1 MLNQRTCKP
10 VRQLS
15 DRTVVTP
22 FDSAYTHKQICT
34 WLAVVRIKVLGL
46 LAGLGHDGSFEQTV
60 DWVNLRAG
68 IKACTHSVNEA
79 SFSSSSLPQTPRTFH
94 SFLTTA
100 FISAPLKRK
109 HTSSHTELCSNFW
122 QTFSRINNNKA
133 CFSRPPELLFT
144 CAKNYCSQSSC
155 APITPQLHQQGI
167 KGHQEEMKR
176 RTHVF
181 NLVRASVKACACSR
195 RQSGEQRKKGSH
207 EMREKAR
214 IPNRGQQA
222 AWGNSAQMPTD
233 YHHSDLFQMVNA
245 DMCVPCFFIFNFYI

>member
-68 IKACTHSVNEA
+68 IKAHSVNEA

-122 QTFSRINNNKA
+122 QRFSRINNNKA
-133 CFSRPPELLFT
+133 CVSRPPELLFT

-155 APITPQLHQQGI
+155 APITPPTLPAGNQ
-167 KGHQEEMKR
+167 
-176 RTHVF
+176 RT
-181 NLVRASVKACACSR
+181 SR
-195 RQSGEQRKKGSH
+195 RDETTDACLQLSPCISESLCVFKETEWRTEKERKSWDERESQNPEQRTASR
-207 EMREKAR
+207 MR
-214 IPNRGQQA
+214 
-222 AWGNSAQMPTD
+222 
-233 YHHSDLFQMVNA
+233 
-245 DMCVPCFFIFNFYI
+245 